1 MIEKGKTASIAGQ
14 NRKVLSTVSDIPQ
27 EDWNKVA
34 DNRNIYL
41 SIAYLDA
48 LESALKDQMQFRYV
62 ISYSDVGEPV
72 LIAVY
77 QLVVFVDKRRQ
88 YSQDLCKLSY
98 HIHKKI
104 ADVFTINVLV
114 CGNVFC
120 DGENGFL
127 SRGISQN
134 EAMDKVADITES
146 LKREPSIK
154 EKSSITLFKEFWPA
168 SISYSD
174 RLKTKSYRDFMID
187 VNMVLR
193 YHESWKT
200 MDDYLASMKTKFR
213 TRAKSVFSKSKKLQV
228 NDFLV
233 EDIERNAER
242 IEELF
247 GNVLEKSDFSF
258 GSLNAQAF
266 ANLKRNLGNDFS
278 FRAAWLDDRLVGFST
293 ALFNRNVIEANFVG
307 LDYDFNKELSVYQRF
322 LYDYVEQGLNRG
334 VAELQLGR
342 TAELVKSQIGALP
355 TNMKLYAKHRK
366 GVSNFLLK
374 PIIQS
379 ISPSEFELRVP
390 FKENF
395 KN

>member
-1 MIEKGKTASIAGQ
+1 MDE
-14 NRKVLSTVSDIPQ
+14 
-27 EDWNKVA
+27 VA
-34 DNRNIYL
+34 
-41 SIAYLDA
+41 
-48 LESALKDQMQFRYV
+48 E
-62 ISYSDVGEPV
+62 
-72 LIAVY
+72 
-77 QLVVFVDKRRQ
+77 
-88 YSQDLCKLSY
+88 
-98 HIHKKI
+98 
-104 ADVFTINVLV
+104 
-114 CGNVFC
+114 
-120 DGENGFL
+120 
-127 SRGISQN
+127 
-134 EAMDKVADITES
+134 ITES

-154 EKSSITLFKEFWPA
+154 EKSSITLFKEFWPE
-168 SISYSD
+168 STSYSD
-174 RLKTKSYRDFMID
+174 RLKKKSYRDFMID
-187 VNMVLR
+187 VNMVLK

-228 NDFLV
+228 NDFLA

-266 ANLKRNLGNDFS
+266 ANLKRNLGDDFS

-293 ALFNRNVIEANFVG
+293 ALFNQNVIEANFVG
-307 LDYDFNKELSVYQRF
+307 LDYEYNKEFSVYQRF
-322 LYDYVEQGLNRG
+322 LYDYVEQGLNRDA
-334 VAELQLGR
+334 AELQLGR

-366 GVSNFLLK
+366 SVSNLLLK